1 VDVTKDRTTD
11 GIKRRTLLK
20 GAAAAAAAP
29 VLASCIGQQA
39 GGPGGGTSASPSAG
53 AATATIGARP
63 KLSGNLN
70 ILQWSHFVPDFDTYL
85 DGWAKK
91 WGDTNGVTVKID
103 RIPQADLPARFAAEA
118 GSKSGHDLIAHFANG
133 LPALFKDSLVDITD
147 ITDRAANKYGG
158 WISAGE
164 AIGKVGN
171 KWYGYPD
178 FLVPFLSSWRTD
190 VWKSA
195 AVGFTKDHLETWDE
209 LLQFSPKLKA
219 AGNPVGCAVSQTSD
233 SEHTWRSL
241 MWSNG
246 AYEFSKD
253 GKTVAI
259 DSPETRTVL
268 NFAKN
273 LYANMENSVLS
284 WADVDNNT
292 YLQSGKGSWIY
303 NPISAYRTIEA
314 QNKDLA
320 AKINVDNPLKGSKD
334 QIASIQFTV
343 YGIWNF
349 SKNIDAARWFL
360 IDYSDDWEAQF
371 TASKGYNN
379 PFLKAH
385 QKKPMPVLGSDTK
398 LTHLQDIANYV
409 QPVGYPGPSSQA
421 AYDALNNHHVTDMFA
436 NFITGKKSIDDTIA
450 DAKKRLGD
458 SLTKFPV

>member
-1 VDVTKDRTTD
+1 VKIAQTTRA
-11 GIKRRTLLK
+11 ISRRTLLK
-20 GAAAAAAAP
+20 GAAAAATAP
-29 VLASCIGQQA
+29 VLAACIGQQGA
-39 GGPGGGTSASPSAG
+39 GPGGGVGASP
-53 AATATIGARP
+53 AASIGARP

-118 GSKSGHDLIAHFANG
+118 ASKSGHDLIAHFANG

-147 ITDRAANKYGG
+147 IADRAANKYGG
-158 WISAGE
+158 WIPA
-164 AIGKVGN
+164 
-171 KWYGYPD
+171 

-190 VWKSA
+190 VWKSPQ
-195 AVGFTKDHLETWDE
+195 VGFSKDHLETWDE
-209 LLQFSPKLKA
+209 LLNFSPKLKA
-219 AGNPVGCAVSQTSD
+219 AGNPVGTAVSQTSD
-233 SEHTWRSL
+233 AEHTWRSL

-246 AYEFSKD
+246 SAEFSKD

-259 DSPETRTVL
+259 DSPETRNVL

-284 WADVDNNT
+284 WQDVDNNT

-303 NPISAYRTIEA
+303 NPISAYRTIES
-314 QNKDLA
+314 QNPDLIK
-320 AKINVDNPLKGSKD
+320 KINVDLPLKGTKD

-360 IDYSDDWEAQF
+360 IDYSDDWEGQF

-385 QKKPMPVLGSDTK
+385 QKKPMPVLGSDQK
-398 LTHLQDIANYV
+398 LTHLQDIANFV

-421 AYDALNNHHVTDMFA
+421 AYDALNNHHITDMFA
-436 NFITGKKSIDDTIA
+436 NFITGKKSVDDTIA
-450 DAKKRLGD
+450 DCKKRLQD
-458 SLTKFPV
+458 SLSKFPV

>member
-1 VDVTKDRTTD
+1 M
-11 GIKRRTLLK
+11 
-20 GAAAAAAAP
+20 AAAP
-29 VLASCIGQQA
+29 VLASCIGQQS
-39 GGPGGGTSASPSAG
+39 GTGGTSATPAASGATG
-53 AATATIGARP
+53 AASASP

-85 DGWAKK
+85 DKWASD
-91 WGDTNGVTVKID
+91 WGTKNGVTVKID
-103 RIPQADLPARFAAEA
+103 RIPQADLPARFAAEVA
-118 GSKSGHDLIAHFANG
+118 AKSGHDLVAHFANG
-133 LPALFKDSLVDITD
+133 LPALFTSSLVDITD
-147 ITDRAANKYGG
+147 ISERAGTKYGG

-164 AIGKVGN
+164 AIGKVKG

-178 FLVPFLSSWRTD
+178 FLVPFLSNWRKD
-190 VWKSA
+190 VWNA
-195 AVGFTKDHLETWDE
+195 AGYTKDHLETWDD
-209 LLQFSPKLKA
+209 LLNTSAKLKA
-219 AGNPVGCAVSQTSD
+219 AGNPVGTAVSQTSD
-233 SEHTWRSL
+233 GEHTWRSL
-241 MWSNG
+241 MWSYG
-246 AYEFSKD
+246 AYEFSTD
-253 GKTVAI
+253 GKTVTI
-259 DSPETRTVL
+259 DSAETRTVL

-273 LYANMENSVLS
+273 LYANMENATLS

-320 AKINVDNPLKGSKD
+320 GKIIVDNPLKGPKA

-349 SKNIDAARWFL
+349 SKNIDAARQFL
-360 IDYSDDWEAQF
+360 IDYSDDWENQF
-371 TASKGYNN
+371 KASKGYNN

-385 QKKPMPVLGSDTK
+385 QKKPMPVLGEDAK
-398 LTHLQDIANYV
+398 LTHLQDIANFV

-421 AYDALNNHHVTDMFA
+421 AYDALNNHVITDMFS